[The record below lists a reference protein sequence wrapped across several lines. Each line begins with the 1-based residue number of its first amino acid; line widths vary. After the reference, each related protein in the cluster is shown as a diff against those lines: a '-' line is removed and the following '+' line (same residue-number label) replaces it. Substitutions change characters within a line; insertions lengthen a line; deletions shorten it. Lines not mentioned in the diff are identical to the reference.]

1 MTDDML
7 TYDKFCLTSVVQKY
21 WGRNLPDPLLISM
34 ITTCVHQ
41 DQAVR
46 PFHKVTS
53 VNFPT
58 KFPRDNVMDNKLLKV
73 YILYC
78 HGGKLMFLNQIK
90 RIK

>member
-1 MTDDML
+1 MTDGML
-7 TYDKFCLTSVVQKY
+7 TYDMFCLTSVVCAKCG
-21 WGRNLPDPLLISM
+21 GRNLPDPLLIPM

-58 KFPRDNVMDNKLLKV
+58 KFPQDNVMDNKL
-73 YILYC
+73 
-78 HGGKLMFLNQIK
+78 
-90 RIK
+90 

>member
-7 TYDKFCLTSVVQKY
+7 TYDIFCLTSVVQNIEA
-21 WGRNLPDPLLISM
+21 GTRNLPDPVLISM

-53 VNFPT
+53 GNFPT
-58 KFPRDNVMDNKLLKV
+58 KFPRDNVMDNKL
-73 YILYC
+73 
-78 HGGKLMFLNQIK
+78 
-90 RIK
+90 